1 MKRYP
6 GLLAAGFLLLF
17 VVHPAFA
24 QTDRECQVLKRQI
37 ESLKP
42 EQAVIKKD
50 LHEIRLFAQASRRPP
65 TTAGTSQQVIVDVR
79 GAPTKGD
86 KSAKI
91 VLVEFSDYQ

>member
-6 GLLAAGFLLLF
+6 GLLAAGFLLL
-17 VVHPAFA
+17 VIVHPAFA
-24 QTDRECQVLKRQI
+24 QTDRVYQVLKKEI
-37 ESLKP
+37 ESLEP
-42 EQAVIKKD
+42 EQAVVKKD
-50 LHEIRLFAQASRRPP
+50 LHEIRMFAQASRRPP
-65 TTAGTSQQVIVDVR
+65 TAGTSQQVIVDVR